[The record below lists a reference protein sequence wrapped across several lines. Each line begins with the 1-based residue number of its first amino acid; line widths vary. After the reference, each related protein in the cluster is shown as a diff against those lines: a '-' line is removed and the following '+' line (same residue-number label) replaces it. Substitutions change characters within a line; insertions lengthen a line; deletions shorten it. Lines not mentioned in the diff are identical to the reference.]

1 MTVFSDATPSETTND
16 SSTVEQESGETPPA
30 AEVVSENEAT
40 TEMAMDD
47 SAGSSRTNS
56 VASMAGLVGA
66 CLVLLSLA

>member
-30 AEVVSENEAT
+30 AEVVSETEAT
-40 TEMAMDD
+40 TEMTMDD

-56 VASMAGLVGA
+56 VASMASLVGA
-66 CLVLLSLA
+66 CLVLLALA

>member
-1 MTVFSDATPSETTND
+1 MTVFSEATPSETIND

-40 TEMAMDD
+40 TEMTMDD

-56 VASMAGLVGA
+56 VASMASLVGA
-66 CLVLLSLA
+66 CLVLLALA

>member
-1 MTVFSDATPSETTND
+1 MTVFSDATPSETIND

-30 AEVVSENEAT
+30 AEVVSEMT
-40 TEMAMDD
+40 MDD

>member
-1 MTVFSDATPSETTND
+1 MTVFSDATPSETTDD

-40 TEMAMDD
+40 TEMTMDD